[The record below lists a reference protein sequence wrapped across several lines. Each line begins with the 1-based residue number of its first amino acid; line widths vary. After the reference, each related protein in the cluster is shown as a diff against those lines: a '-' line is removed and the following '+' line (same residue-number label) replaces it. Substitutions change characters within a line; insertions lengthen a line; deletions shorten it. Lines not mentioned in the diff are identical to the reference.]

1 MKISLKPHHLKIYQ
15 QIAALL
21 FKYGRS
27 DLMQDLASSE
37 LLDERETRAEGGT
50 ASPEQL
56 ANDLEAM
63 GPTFVKLGQILSSR
77 PDLLPE
83 AYIKALSRLQDKVKP
98 FPFEE
103 VEQIIVE
110 EERFSLRNR
119 HPRRSFRQLPL
130 HQRSQ
135 PRCRRAL
142 GPFRRWRS
150 VSFQGKWRYDGSL
163 PNLLP
168 R

>member
-1 MKISLKPHHLKIYQ
+1 MKISLKPHHLKFYQ

-27 DLMQDLASSE
+27 DLVQDLMRSE
-37 LLDERETRAEGGT
+37 LLDEKEIRSNGET

-83 AYIKALSRLQDKVKP
+83 PYLKALSRLQDKVKP

-103 VEQIIVE
+103 VERTIVQE
-110 EERFSLRNR
+110 
-119 HPRRSFRQLPL
+119 
-130 HQRSQ
+130 
-135 PRCRRAL
+135 
-142 GPFRRWRS
+142 
-150 VSFQGKWRYDGSL
+150 
-163 PNLLP
+163 
-168 R
+168 